1 MPQNTTCPK
10 CGEPVATEAPQ
21 GLCPKCLMQE
31 LCAPTEAGPEA
42 ASKGEAPD
50 PASLAAA
57 FPHLEI
63 GPLIG
68 RGGMGFVYKA
78 RQPKLD
84 RHVALKILPQAMAAN
99 PTFAERFAR
108 EGRLLA
114 RLNHPNIVAVYD
126 FGQSGD
132 FFYLLMEYVDGVNL
146 RQALRLGRFTPAQA
160 LSIVPKICEALEFA
174 HREGILHRDIK
185 PENIL
190 LDSKGRIKIADFGIA
205 KLLTEASTEQTLT
218 GSGAALGTPHYMAP
232 EQLER
237 TSEVDERADIYSLGV
252 VFYEMLTGE
261 LPIGKFQ
268 PPSEKAQVD
277 VRLDEVVLHALE
289 KEPTRRYQHVS
300 QVKTAVDTIVATP
313 GNAIPPR
320 NPAEAPA
327 YAPGS
332 SDKFWKHFAVVFG
345 VAVLAL
351 LAVGIWKFRPQQ
363 FTEAT
368 PAPIATAPTVAPAP
382 TPTNPPPEK
391 LVSTWSPE
399 TTPEGVSGLFQISQ
413 AARDLTGKGF
423 YEDALQRYLWYD
435 ENARKID
442 ESGSLILVL
451 ADWVELG
458 RRYPKAKQA
467 LLAIRDDGVK
477 EFSEGRGYSDLF
489 QEVSLINARFQD
501 DEETYALFKKI
512 RQIDPGLAQQC
523 FFYAED
529 LLIAH
534 GDYEYCL
541 SCIGDPEA
549 RYAMIEYSF
558 NMQMSLNRRYQSSA
572 PDSGTNESSG
582 TLPLPTR
589 AMRLPSGQSG
599 PGIVTNAMIRPPDP
613 DERMSIQK
621 VKSAQSY
628 FVGEVCQLVEIL
640 VGTDNRP
647 KAAIIR
653 DTALKVVEDPR
664 LKSAIDDAEIRVKK
678 NKQAGGVKTDQ
689 AQPPVSKDRKAELPN
704 LKRPLPP
711 ASASVE
717 NWSPTLAPGEKPN
730 PAHVEIEAKMLM
742 KKGDYEA
749 ALQRHLW
756 YHNHALE
763 HQPYLSGVRNSFVLS
778 QWTELARRYPKAKT
792 AMMEVRDS
800 GTRELMAGRGGSGL
814 FQDVVAINEQWGG
827 QKSTLELFKNLDAH
841 QPALA
846 KQCYQ
851 LAEALLVDQKDYAIC
866 GRYVTNG
873 QARFDSIKKA
883 WETGKKWEEKNQEI
897 QRKTAKV
904 SPATGLPRPPQ
915 RKYYDPML
923 VQETSR
929 LIEIL
934 VATNR
939 RAEAEKIRD
948 QALACLDHPD
958 LRSAIES
965 SEKRIARK

>member
-1 MPQNTTCPK
+1 
-10 CGEPVATEAPQ
+10 
-21 GLCPKCLMQE
+21 MQE

-68 RGGMGFVYKA
+68 RGGMGFVFKA

-126 FGQSGD
+126 FGQAGG

-205 KLLTEASTEQTLT
+205 KLLTEARSEQTLT

-313 GNAIPPR
+313 GDAIAPGD
-320 NPAEAPA
+320 PAEKPA
-327 YAPGS
+327 TASRSP
-332 SDKFWKHFAVVFG
+332 DRFWKHFAVVFA
-345 VAVLAL
+345 VAALGL
-351 LAVGIWKFRPQQ
+351 LAFGIWRLGPREKSLGPQEKN
-363 FTEAT
+363 EAKPSQVVPVQSNT
-368 PAPIATAPTVAPAP
+368 PPVKIAS
-382 TPTNPPPEK
+382 
-391 LVSTWSPE
+391 LWSPE
-399 TTPEGVSGLFQISQ
+399 TNSGEQVDYFKIAQT
-413 AARDLTGKGF
+413 ARDLTREGS
-423 YEDALQRYLWYD
+423 YEAALQRYLWYEANVREVD
-435 ENARKID
+435 GTATFA
-442 ESGSLILVL
+442 SILF
-451 ADWVELG
+451 DWVELG

-467 LLAIRDDGVK
+467 LLAIRDAGLW
-477 EFSEGRGYSDLF
+477 EFSEGRGHSELF
-489 QEVSLINARFQD
+489 QKVSLINSQFQD
-501 DEETYALFKKI
+501 DEATYKLFEKI
-512 RQIDPGLAQQC
+512 REIDSPLARQC
-523 FFYAED
+523 YFYAQSV
-529 LLIAH
+529 LIAR

-541 SCIGDPEA
+541 SCIGEPEE
-549 RYAMIEYSF
+549 RYAMIEHGF
-558 NMQMSLNRRYQSSA
+558 NLQMSIHRRFQTGA
-572 PDSGTNESSG
+572 PVLGTN
-582 TLPLPTR
+582 
-589 AMRLPSGQSG
+589 QSG
-599 PGIVTNAMIRPPDP
+599 AAFVANALSSRPALTGNLSTQ
-613 DERMSIQK
+613 MA
-621 VKSAQSY
+621 KSAQSS
-628 FVGEVCQLVEIL
+628 FVGQVCQLIEIL
-640 VGTDNRP
+640 VGTDGHS
-647 KAAIIR
+647 KAAVIR
-653 DTALKVVEDPR
+653 DKALKVVDDQL
-664 LKSAIDDAEIRVKK
+664 LKSAIEDAQTRVK
-678 NKQAGGVKTDQ
+678 QTQTASTSGS
-689 AQPPVSKDRKAELPN
+689 QPGSKGSASAN
-704 LKRPLPP
+704 
-711 ASASVE
+711 SASVE
-717 NWSPTLAPGEKPN
+717 RRSPTLASGEKPD
-730 PAHVEIEAKMLM
+730 PRVVLEEAKGLLER
-742 KKGDYEA
+742 GAYEE

-763 HQPYLSGVRNSFVLS
+763 HDPNLLGVRISFALA

-792 AMMEVRDS
+792 AMMEVRDA
-800 GTRELMAGRGGSGL
+800 GARELMAGRGGFGL
-814 FQDVVAINEQWGG
+814 FQDVRAINDQWGD
-827 QKSTLELFKNLDAH
+827 QNSTLELFKHLDTR

-851 LAEALLVDQKDYAIC
+851 LAESLLVQKQDYAIC
-866 GRYVTNG
+866 GRYLTNG
-873 QARFDSIKKA
+873 QTRFDSIKRS
-883 WETGKKWEEKNQEI
+883 WETGKNWEASNEEI
-897 QRKTAKV
+897 QRKSFQV

-915 RKYYDPML
+915 PKHYDPKF

-934 VATNR
+934 VATGR
-939 RAEAEKIRD
+939 RAEAVKIRD
-948 QALACLDHPD
+948 QALSCLDHPD

-965 SEKRIARK
+965 SEKRIARR

>member
-1 MPQNTTCPK
+1 
-10 CGEPVATEAPQ
+10 
-21 GLCPKCLMQE
+21 MQE

-50 PASLAAA
+50 PANLAAA

-126 FGQSGD
+126 FGQAGD

-205 KLLTEASTEQTLT
+205 KLLTEARSEQTLT

-261 LPIGKFQ
+261 LPIGRFQ

-313 GNAIPPR
+313 GAAIPPR
-320 NPAEAPA
+320 DPAEAPA
-327 YAPGS
+327 SALKSP
-332 SDKFWKHFAVVFG
+332 DKFWKHFAVAFG
-345 VAVLAL
+345 VALLAL
-351 LAVGIWKFRPQQ
+351 LAFGIWKWRPQQ
-363 FTEAT
+363 FTESK
-368 PAPIATAPTVAPAP
+368 PAPAAPMP

-391 LVSTWSPE
+391 LTSSWSPD
-399 TTPEGVSGLFQISQ
+399 TTPEGMPDLFQITL
-413 AARDLTGKGF
+413 AARELTRKGS

-442 ESGSLILVL
+442 ESGSLISVL

-467 LLAIRDDGVK
+467 LLAIRDAGVK

-489 QEVSLINARFQD
+489 QKVSLINSQFQD
-501 DEETYALFKKI
+501 DEATYALFNRI
-512 RQIDPGLAQQC
+512 RETDPALARQC
-523 FFYAED
+523 YYYAQD

-549 RYAMIEYSF
+549 RYSMIERSF
-558 NMQMSLNRRYQSSA
+558 NLQMSFNRRYQGGA
-572 PDSGTNESSG
+572 PVSGTNESSG
-582 TLPLPTR
+582 TFP
-589 AMRLPSGQSG
+589 AGASRLSPGQG
-599 PGIVTNAMIRPPDP
+599 GGGLGARFMPVRPVDA
-613 DERMSIQK
+613 DSISTQMAK
-621 VKSAQSY
+621 TAQSS
-628 FVGEVCQLVEIL
+628 FVGQVCQLIEIL

-647 KAAIIR
+647 KAAVIR
-653 DTALKVVEDPR
+653 DRALKVMDDPR
-664 LKSAIDDAEIRVKK
+664 LKSAVENAETRVK
-678 NKQAGGVKTDQ
+678 APKTAAAKSSRPDPNGF
-689 AQPPVSKDRKAELPN
+689 AATSDSAEHWSPA
-704 LKRPLPP
+704 P
-711 ASASVE
+711 AS
-717 NWSPTLAPGEKPN
+717 GEKPK
-730 PAHVEIEAKMLM
+730 PDAVLEEARVLM
-742 KKGDYEA
+742 GKGDYEA
-749 ALQRHLW
+749 ALQRQLW

-763 HQPYLSGVRNSFVLS
+763 YEPHLSGVRRSFALS

-792 AMMEVRDS
+792 AMMEVRDA
-800 GTRELMAGRGGSGL
+800 GARELMAGRGGFSF
-814 FQDVVAINEQWGG
+814 FQDVRAINDQWGK
-827 QKSTLELFKNLDAH
+827 QASTLELFKNLDAH

-851 LAEALLVDQKDYAIC
+851 LAEALLVEQKGYAIC

-883 WETGKKWEEKNQEI
+883 WETGKKWEEKTQEI
-897 QRKTAKV
+897 QRKATQV

-915 RKYYDPML
+915 PKHYDPMF

-948 QALACLDHPD
+948 QALGCVDHPD

>member
-1 MPQNTTCPK
+1 
-10 CGEPVATEAPQ
+10 
-21 GLCPKCLMQE
+21 MQE
-31 LCAPTEAGPEA
+31 LCVPTEAGPEA
-42 ASKGEAPD
+42 STKGEAPD
-50 PASLAAA
+50 PATLAAA

-63 GPLIG
+63 GPLVG
-68 RGGMGFVYKA
+68 RGGMGFVFKA

-84 RHVALKILPQAMAAN
+84 RHVALKILPRAMAAN

-126 FGQSGD
+126 FGQAGD

-345 VAVLAL
+345 VAVLGL
-351 LAVGIWKFRPQQ
+351 LALGIWKWHPQQ
-363 FTEAT
+363 FTESK
-368 PAPIATAPTVAPAP
+368 PAPVASTP
-382 TPTNPPPEK
+382 TPTNPPPGK
-391 LVSTWSPE
+391 IAGTWSPG
-399 TTPEGVSGLFQISQ
+399 TTSGGTPDLQRILDT
-413 AARDLTGKGF
+413 ARDLVQEGS

-442 ESGSLILVL
+442 KSASLISVTI
-451 ADWVELG
+451 DWVELG

-467 LLAIRDDGVK
+467 LLAIRDAGVR
-477 EFSEGRGYSDLF
+477 EFSEDRGYSELF
-489 QEVSLINARFQD
+489 QKVSYINSQYQ
-501 DEETYALFKKI
+501 DEEATYALFKKI
-512 RQIDPGLAQQC
+512 RETDPALARQC
-523 FFYAED
+523 YSYAQD

-541 SCIGDPEA
+541 SCLGDLED
-549 RYAMIEYSF
+549 RYATIERLF
-558 NMQMSLNRRYQSSA
+558 NMQMSFYGRYQGSTPA
-572 PDSGTNESSG
+572 SGTNHSG
-582 TLPLPTR
+582 DLIPTR
-589 AMRLPSGQSG
+589 ALRLPPGQSEPGNSANSLPVG
-599 PGIVTNAMIRPPDP
+599 PVRIDNLSTQM
-613 DERMSIQK
+613 
-621 VKSAQSY
+621 VKSAQST
-628 FVGEVCQLVEIL
+628 FVRQVCQLVEIL

-647 KAAIIR
+647 QAAIFR
-653 DTALKVVEDPR
+653 DKALKVVDAPGLR
-664 LKSAIDDAEIRVKK
+664 SAIDDAEIRVKK
-678 NKQAGGVKTDQ
+678 NRQAGAVKTDQ

-717 NWSPTLAPGEKPN
+717 NWSPTLAQGEKPN
-730 PAHVEIEAKMLM
+730 PRNVSEEAKALM
-742 KKGDYEA
+742 DKGDYEA
-749 ALQRHLW
+749 ALQRQLW

-763 HQPYLSGVRNSFVLS
+763 YDPHLSGVRISFALA

-800 GTRELMAGRGGSGL
+800 GARELMAGRGGFSL
-814 FQDVVAINEQWGG
+814 FQDVRAINSEWNNEPF
-827 QKSTLELFKNLDAH
+827 TLELFKYLDVH
-841 QPALA
+841 QPDLA
-846 KQCYQ
+846 KQCYRV
-851 LAEALLVDQKDYAIC
+851 AEALLVEQKDYAIC

-873 QARFDSIKKA
+873 QARFDSIKQT
-883 WETGKKWEEKNQEI
+883 WETGKKWEEKTQEI
-897 QRKTAKV
+897 QRKATLV
-904 SPATGLPRPPQ
+904 SPATGLPLPPQ
-915 RKYYDPML
+915 PKHYDPIF

-948 QALACLDHPD
+948 QALGCVDHPD

>member
-10 CGEPVATEAPQ
+10 CGEPVAAEAPQ

-31 LCAPTEAGPEA
+31 LCIPTEAGPEA

-68 RGGMGFVYKA
+68 RGGMGFVFKA

-84 RHVALKILPQAMAAN
+84 RHVALKILPRAMAAN

-126 FGQSGD
+126 FGQAGD

-205 KLLTEASTEQTLT
+205 KLLTEARSEQTLT

-313 GNAIPPR
+313 GDAI
-320 NPAEAPA
+320 
-327 YAPGS
+327 APGDPAGKSATASHS

-345 VAVLAL
+345 VGVLAL
-351 LAVGIWKFRPQQ
+351 LTFGIWKWHPQQ
-363 FTEAT
+363 LSEVKPT
-368 PAPIATAPTVAPAP
+368 PVAPTP

-391 LVSTWSPE
+391 LVSTWSPA
-399 TTPEGVSGLFQISQ
+399 TTSGEKPDLFQIAQ
-413 AARDLTGKGF
+413 TARDLTREES
-423 YEDALQRYLWYD
+423 YEEALQRYVWYD
-435 ENARKID
+435 ENARKVD
-442 ESGSLILVL
+442 ESGSLISVL
-451 ADWVELG
+451 FDWVELG

-467 LLAIRDDGVK
+467 LLAIRDAAVK

-489 QEVSLINARFQD
+489 QKVSLINNQFQEDDATYTLFRKLRETDPALARQCYY
-501 DEETYALFKKI
+501 YA
-512 RQIDPGLAQQC
+512 QN
-523 FFYAED
+523 
-529 LLIAH
+529 LLISH

-541 SCIGDPEA
+541 SCIGDAEA
-549 RYAMIEYSF
+549 RYAMIEHSL
-558 NMQMSLNRRYQSSA
+558 NMQMSFNRRYRGGA
-572 PDSGTNESSG
+572 ADSGTNQSG
-582 TLPLPTR
+582 DSIPTR
-589 AMRLPSGQSG
+589 ALRLPPGQSG
-599 PGIVTNAMIRPPDP
+599 PGVDAKSLPVVPLRIDNLSTQM
-613 DERMSIQK
+613 
-621 VKSAQSY
+621 VKSAQSS
-628 FVGEVCQLVEIL
+628 FVSQVCQLVEIL

-647 KAAIIR
+647 KAAVIR
-653 DTALKVVEDPR
+653 DKALKVMDDPR
-664 LKSAIDDAEIRVKK
+664 LKSAVEEAETRVKAPRTA
-678 NKQAGGVKTDQ
+678 AGSSHSG
-689 AQPPVSKDRKAELPN
+689 PN
-704 LKRPLPP
+704 SFAP
-711 ASASVE
+711 ASDSAE
-717 NWSPTLAPGEKPN
+717 RWAPTLASGEKPN
-730 PAHVEIEAKMLM
+730 PQAVVDEAKVLIE
-742 KKGDYEA
+742 KGDYEA

-763 HQPYLSGVRNSFVLS
+763 YDPNLRGVRLSFALN
-778 QWTELARRYPKAKT
+778 QWTELARRYPKAKN

-800 GTRELMAGRGGSGL
+800 GARELMSGRGGSGL
-814 FQDVVAINEQWGG
+814 FQDLVAINDQWGK
-827 QKSTLELFKNLDAH
+827 QASTLELFKKLDAH

-851 LAEALLVDQKDYAIC
+851 LTEALLVEQRDYAVC
-866 GRYVTNG
+866 GRYLTNG
-873 QARFDSIKKA
+873 QTRFELIKKI
-883 WETGKKWEEKNQEI
+883 WETGKKWEASNEEI
-897 QRKTAKV
+897 RRKSSQV
-904 SPATGLPRPPQ
+904 SAATGLPRPPQ
-915 RKYYDPML
+915 PKHYDPMF